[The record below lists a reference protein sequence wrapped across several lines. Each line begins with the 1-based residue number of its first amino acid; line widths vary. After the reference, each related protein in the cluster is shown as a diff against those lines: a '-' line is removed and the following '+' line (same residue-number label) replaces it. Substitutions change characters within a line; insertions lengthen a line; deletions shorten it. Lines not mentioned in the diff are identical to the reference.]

1 MARLVFSIEASADID
16 DITAFS
22 LERFGSDVTD
32 AYLTGLEIRFQQLR
46 DYPKL
51 GARYP
56 RLHTEIRCLTYRSH
70 RIFYQATEDTVLV
83 VRVLHHGQDVRAE
96 LN

>member
-1 MARLVFSIEASADID
+1 MARLVFSSEASADID
-16 DITAFS
+16 EITAFS

-32 AYLTGLEIRFQQLR
+32 TYLTGLEIRCRQLR
-46 DYPKL
+46 DYPKS

-56 RLHTEIRCLTYRSH
+56 RLRTDIRCLTYRCH
-70 RIFYQATEDTVLV
+70 RIFDAIVVETVLII
-83 VRVLHHGQDVRAE
+83 RVLHHGQDVRAE